1 MYNNFYGFKESPFN
15 LTPNSRF
22 FFASHKHTEAL
33 DSLIYAIDQ
42 RKGFVVITG
51 EIGSGKTT
59 VCRTLLNKLDR
70 HTQIALITNTHL
82 NSRDL
87 LMTILEEFEI
97 DYLPG
102 SKSKLLSQLNAYLI
116 DQLERNNNV
125 VLIIDEAQNLKPSVL
140 EEIRMLSNLETE
152 TEKLIQIILLGQPE
166 LKQKLALSSLEQL
179 RQRVSVYFHL
189 SPLDEEDTRQ
199 YIRYRTRV
207 ASSSDRE
214 YFTPEAYKA
223 IYEFSKGVPRLV
235 NQICDNSFLT
245 GYVEEMPT
253 IDERIITEVIQDSPI
268 FQLINS
274 KKKIYQQGQE
284 GLDTIASE

>member
-1 MYNNFYGFKESPFN
+1 MYNKFYGFTESPFN

-59 VCRTLLNKLDR
+59 VCRTLLNQLNR
-70 HTQIALITNTHL
+70 HTQVALITNTHL

-87 LMTILEEFEI
+87 LMTILEEYEVE
-97 DYLPG
+97 YTTG
-102 SKSKLLSQLNAYLI
+102 TKSKLLSQLNHYLI
-116 DQLERNNNV
+116 TQMERNNNV

-166 LKQKLALSSLEQL
+166 LKQKLALNSLEQL

-189 SPLDEEDTRQ
+189 SPLSREEAME
-199 YIRYRTRV
+199 YVRYRLKV
-207 ASSSDRE
+207 ASGTDRE
-214 YFTPEAYKA
+214 YFTDGALDLVYQ
-223 IYEFSKGVPRLV
+223 FSKGVPRLI
-235 NQICDNSFLT
+235 NQMCDNALLT
-245 GYVEEMPT
+245 GYVEEVQV
-253 IDERIITEVIQDSPI
+253 IDERIIDEVIHESPVQ
-268 FQLINS
+268 QLMGL
-274 KKKIYQQGQE
+274 KKKIHE
-284 GLDTIASE
+284 SASSVKSSEQA

>member
-1 MYNNFYGFKESPFN
+1 MYNKFYGFTESPFN

-59 VCRTLLNKLDR
+59 VCRTLLNQLNR
-70 HTQIALITNTHL
+70 HTQVALITNTHL

-87 LMTILEEFEI
+87 LMTILEEYEI
-97 DYLPG
+97 EYTLG
-102 SKSKLLSQLNAYLI
+102 TKSKLLSQLNHYLI
-116 DQLERNNNV
+116 TQLERNNNV

-166 LKQKLALSSLEQL
+166 LKQKLALNSLEQL

-189 SPLDEEDTRQ
+189 SPLNSEETKEYVQHRLK
-199 YIRYRTRV
+199 V
-207 ASSSDRE
+207 ASGNSNRE
-214 YFTPEAYKA
+214 YFTDGALNLVYQ
-223 IYEFSKGVPRLV
+223 FSKGVPRLI
-235 NQICDNSFLT
+235 NQVCDNALLT
-245 GYVEEMPT
+245 GYVEEVVVV
-253 IDERIITEVIQDSPI
+253 DERIIGEVIQESAVN
-268 FQLINS
+268 QLAGH
-274 KKKIYQQGQE
+274 KKKIYEPAPPEQV
-284 GLDTIASE
+284 